1 MSTRTDYSWDH
12 LRSISKW
19 YIALLVALLIAA
31 GLTLDAI
38 VYQVQNGLVATDLAQ
53 QGTQGG
59 ATWGL
64 YIGTFEWFAGMAVG
78 ALAITGYIRF
88 NQLDEYGMIARI
100 SNIWAFICGLS
111 AAWLIIIDLGTP
123 YRVLEILASWHE
135 TVLHSPLA
143 WDVTFV
149 TTLMVFTL
157 TMLAISLRIDALQAT
172 GEYPVHTRAVMKLV
186 SLGSTDGELP
196 KLKSMRRWLGL
207 GLLVLAFTAGMIP
220 GLLMGVVG
228 GQPGYFGSESGLV
241 FLAAGLLTGVALL
254 NLTAGVFR
262 KAFSWRDQLSNQVF
276 RGLGQ
281 ALTVFGFVYLIVLF
295 NDIVTVVTD
304 MSPFFEQRIGDSM
317 VAGEL
322 APFFW
327 LSILLVA
334 VPTLLL
340 AVFQHRLGV
349 TVQSIY
355 AAAILA
361 GVWIK
366 SQLTVIEPLLFPN
379 LPGFEG
385 TYSPTYVEWAI
396 TLGAVAIALLLFLLA
411 IKLIPL
417 ARERTTDE
425 PTTEESTADERIPEE
440 PSTEVSA

>member
-1 MSTRTDYSWDH
+1 MSARTDYSWDH
-12 LRSISKW
+12 LREVSVA
-19 YIALLVALLIAA
+19 YVALVGALLVATLI
-31 GLTLDAI
+31 TLEAI
-38 VYQVQNGLVATDLAQ
+38 IHQVQHGLVATDMAQ
-53 QGTQGG
+53 QGTQAG

-88 NQLDEYGMIARI
+88 NQLERYQMVARL

-123 YRVLEILASWHE
+123 WRVLVILTSWHE
-135 TVLHSPLA
+135 TVLHSPLS

-157 TMLAISLRIDALQAT
+157 TMLVLSLRLDFLKGGGTAPI
-172 GEYPVHTRAVMKLV
+172 HTRILQQLV
-186 SLGSTDGELP
+186 TVGASDAEIP
-196 KLKSMRRWLGL
+196 KLESMRRWLGL

-228 GQPGYFGSESGLV
+228 GQPGYFGSERGLV

-254 NLTAGVFR
+254 NLTAGVLR
-262 KAFSWRDQLSNQVF
+262 TAFSWRDELSNEVF
-276 RGLGQ
+276 RGLGR
-281 ALTVFGFVYLIVLF
+281 AMTLFGFVYLIVLF
-295 NDIVTVVTD
+295 NDILPVVTD
-304 MSPFFEQRIGDSM
+304 MAPFFEGRIGEAMLTGS
-317 VAGEL
+317 L

-327 LSILLVA
+327 LSVLLVA

-340 AVFQHRLGV
+340 AVFKYRLGV
-349 TVQSIY
+349 TVQSVF
-355 AAAILA
+355 AGAILF

-366 SQLTVIEPLLFPN
+366 AQLTVVEPLLFPN

-385 TYSPTYVEWAI
+385 TYSPTAVEWVI
-396 TLGAVAIALLLFLLA
+396 TLGAVAIALLLFLIA
-411 IKLIPL
+411 IKLVPL
-417 ARERTTDE
+417 AREG
-425 PTTEESTADERIPEE
+425 SQ
-440 PSTEVSA
+440 EVSS